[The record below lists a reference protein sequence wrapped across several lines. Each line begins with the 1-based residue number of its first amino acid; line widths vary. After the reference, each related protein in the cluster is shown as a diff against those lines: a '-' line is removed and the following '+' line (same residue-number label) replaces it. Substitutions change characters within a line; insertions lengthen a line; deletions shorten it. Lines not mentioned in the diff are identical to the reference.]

1 MSDFS
6 RRKFL
11 KTGAAALAGITIAP
25 SSILG
30 MSHGHVSPT
39 DKLNLAAV
47 GIGGMGHANINN
59 VKGTENIVALCDVDW
74 KYAKG
79 VFDEFPNAKKYWDYR
94 KMYDEMGKSIDGV
107 IIATADHTHA
117 IITADAM
124 TMGKH
129 VYCQKP
135 LTHSVYESRLLTNLA
150 ASTGVVTQ
158 MGNQGASGEG
168 TDLVCEWIWNGEI
181 GEVTKVECATDRPI
195 WPQGLNALKK
205 ADRIIRD
212 FQPDVILGTG
222 GYASY
227 PMLHEGARLG
237 IPTAVHESNAVP
249 GLATKMVAD
258 KVDRILVSFAD
269 SRSAYRDP
277 SRVIAVG
284 MPVREEFVFTRRADA
299 RHALG
304 LDEKTPMIVSAW
316 GSLGAREMNKRIAQ
330 FMKLECEQD
339 CWRHIHATGS
349 FGWRWMPEYVKEQ
362 GVDLKS
368 HPRLDMR
375 EYIYDMPQVM
385 AAADLIIC
393 RAGAATI
400 AEVCASATP
409 CIMVPSPNVTD
420 NHQEKNARVLEKNGA
435 AVVIRENECD
445 GDSLYEAA
453 KQLLSD
459 RERCR
464 AMRSAAANLAVVDA
478 AERIYQTA
486 LELSRH

>member
-1 MSDFS
+1 MNIVFTCGGTGGHIYPAIAVARLFQQRQPGCSILFIGAEDGMENKIVPREGFRLETLKISNFQRKLTPAAIAHNLQTAAHLSES
-6 RRKFL
+6 RRKVRRIL
-11 KTGAAALAGITIAP
+11 TGFCP
-25 SSILG
+25 
-30 MSHGHVSPT
+30 
-39 DKLNLAAV
+39 D
-47 GIGGMGHANINN
+47 
-59 VKGTENIVALCDVDW
+59 IV
-74 KYAKG
+74 
-79 VFDEFPNAKKYWDYR
+79 
-94 KMYDEMGKSIDGV
+94 I
-107 IIATADHTHA
+107 
-117 IITADAM
+117 
-124 TMGKH
+124 
-129 VYCQKP
+129 
-135 LTHSVYESRLLTNLA
+135 
-150 ASTGVVTQ
+150 
-158 MGNQGASGEG
+158 
-168 TDLVCEWIWNGEI
+168 
-181 GEVTKVECATDRPI
+181 
-195 WPQGLNALKK
+195 
-205 ADRIIRD
+205 
-212 FQPDVILGTG
+212 GTG
-222 GYASY
+222 GYASF
-227 PMLHEGARLG
+227 PALREGARLS
-237 IPTAVHESNAVP
+237 IPTMVHESNAVP
-249 GLATKMVAD
+249 GLTTRMVE
-258 KVDRILVSFAD
+258 KYMDRIMVSFED
-269 SRSAYRDP
+269 SRASYHDP
-277 SRVIAVG
+277 EKVVVTG
-284 MPVREEFVFTRRADA
+284 TPVREEFLYTRRQAA
-299 RHALG
+299 REKLG
-304 LDEKTPMIVSAW
+304 LDERPFVVSCW
-316 GSLGAREMNKRIAQ
+316 GSLGAREMNKMIAE
-330 FMKLECEQD
+330 FMRCEQEAGEPFQ
-339 CWRHIHATGS
+339 HLHATGS